1 MNTGTITSRIC
12 EMASEIQK
20 LTRRLTRIER
30 AQTEIQE
37 QHSAE
42 VCQRQ
47 TSEKTNLKEH
57 DTINFRLDSLDK
69 AIHTLET
76 KITND
81 IAKTKFDVLEDVHV
95 KQNKLLQTI
104 QTSSPQ
110 QHLQENQQQSHLS
123 HSNEQ
128 QYNSNNNNS
137 SKSNHVSIST
147 TRDVNVNADTSNV
160 FNKLNLMFQNEMNNV
175 HNLINSMSIKVEY
188 IETRMRELTAK
199 INTSFVS
206 LQNELSNNKN
216 AIERLQQSKQITTQ
230 NFRDFYEDFTKHA
243 QHLANCE
250 SSLNHFI
257 TSTTEKHRNY
267 DDILLNH
274 NNNFALLQNEVN
286 SHFREVNTNLTNKI
300 NEIKSITE
308 TAITKNNKELNNFEQ
323 HFMNEYNSFS
333 SHLQNKL
340 NTFNNNNKKLLQ
352 YNNTELDVLK
362 EKHMHMDNAI
372 SKMKIELLNTQ
383 QT

>member
-20 LTRRLTRIER
+20 LTRRLSRIER
-30 AQTEIQE
+30 TQTEIQE
-37 QHSAE
+37 QHAAE

-57 DTINFRLDSLDK
+57 DTMNFRIDSLDK
-69 AIHTLET
+69 AIHALET
-76 KITND
+76 KITTD

-104 QTSSPQ
+104 QTSPQ

-128 QYNSNNNNS
+128 QHNNNTNNNS
-137 SKSNHVSIST
+137 RSNHVSLST
-147 TRDVNVNADTSNV
+147 AHDVNVNADTPNA
-160 FNKLNLMFQNEMNNV
+160 FNTFNLMLQNEMSNT
-175 HNLINSMSIKVEY
+175 HNIINSMSVKVEY
-188 IETRMRELTAK
+188 IETRMKELTAK
-199 INTSFVS
+199 INSSFVA
-206 LQNELSNNKN
+206 LQNELSNSKS
-216 AIERLQQSKQITTQ
+216 AIERLQQSKQTTTQ
-230 NFRDFYEDFTKHA
+230 NFRDFYDDFTKHA

-250 SSLNHFI
+250 SSLNCFI
-257 TSTTEKHRNY
+257 ASTTAKHRNY

-274 NNNFALLQNEVN
+274 NNNFAMLQNEMKA
-286 SHFREVNTNLTNKI
+286 HFREVNTNLTNKI
-300 NEIKSITE
+300 NDIKSLTE
-308 TAITKNNKELNNFEQ
+308 TALNKNAKELDNFEQ
-323 HFMNEYNSFS
+323 HFMNEYNSFT
-333 SHLQNKL
+333 SHLQNKI

-372 SKMKIELLNTQ
+372 SKMKVELLNTQ
-383 QT
+383 

>member
-37 QHSAE
+37 QHAAE
-42 VCQRQ
+42 VVQRQ
-47 TSEKTNLKEH
+47 NYEKSNIKEH
-57 DTINFRLDSLDK
+57 DTINFRIDNLDK
-69 AIHTLET
+69 AIHALEN

-123 HSNEQ
+123 QSNEQ
-128 QYNSNNNNS
+128 QYNNNHNNNIR
-137 SKSNHVSIST
+137 SNHVSIST
-147 TRDVNVNADTSNV
+147 TRDVNVNADMPNV
-160 FNKLNLMFQNEMNNV
+160 FNKFNSMFQNEMNNT
-175 HNLINSMSIKVEY
+175 HNIINSMSIKVEY
-188 IETRMRELTAK
+188 IETRMKELTAK

-206 LQNELSNNKN
+206 LQNELSNSKN
-216 AIERLQQSKQITTQ
+216 AIERLQQSKQTTTQ
-230 NFRDFYEDFTKHA
+230 NFRDFYDDFTKHV

-250 SSLNHFI
+250 SSLNCFI
-257 TSTTEKHRNY
+257 ASTNEKHRNY

-274 NNNFALLQNEVN
+274 NNNFTLLQNEMN
-286 SHFREVNTNLTNKI
+286 AHFREVNTNLTNKI

-308 TAITKNNKELNNFEQ
+308 TALTKNNKELDNFEQ
-323 HFMNEYNSFS
+323 HFMNEYNSFT

-362 EKHMHMDNAI
+362 EKHMYMDNTI
-372 SKMKIELLNTQ
+372 SKMKIELLNNTQ
-383 QT
+383 